1 MAHTPR
7 TRRDYALDMLRR
19 TQDNLD
25 QLARD
30 EENAVVSARLH
41 KVTWREIA
49 DALGIAQP
57 NATRKFKPAVDA
69 HTGQAP
75 YPDGPSALSV
85 LRTVRPRREELE
97 RTRVA
102 DIAHART
109 AGVEWKDIA
118 AVVRMATPNTIAKFQ
133 PLLVE
138 KTTVA
143 PRDDL

>member
-1 MAHTPR
+1 MAHTPP

-57 NATRKFKPAVDA
+57 NATRKFTPAVDA

-75 YPDGPSALSV
+75 YPDGQSALSV
-85 LRTVRPRREELE
+85 MRTVRPRRKELE
-97 RTRVA
+97 RTRIA

-109 AGVEWKDIA
+109 AGVEWTEDRKSTRLNSSHVKITY
-118 AVVRMATPNTIAKFQ
+118 AVFCLRKKKIMNT
-133 PLLVE
+133 
-138 KTTVA
+138 
-143 PRDDL
+143 